1 MAATRLDIRTKA
13 RVRADQDAARFPTDA
28 QYNLFIDEACK
39 DVFAD
44 LVMSGWPPD
53 FSTTTIV
60 YNGSSTGQAVGGGV
74 DVFSIVGVWVDIGGT
89 RFELKRLNE
98 GDRARLS
105 SGNTGGSY
113 PEYYD
118 YRVGTSGPV
127 IYFFPRKAATVSVDF
142 IPDHTGLASDGAIW
156 RGPSR
161 SDELLVL
168 AAARKG
174 VLKEG
179 SARAQDAAQ
188 LKGEYDELHDK
199 IRQQAGWADMR
210 NPAMIRDNTGRR
222 GRYNDFD
229 FDAVGPNGDF

>member
-1 MAATRLDIRTKA
+1 MADRLAIRTRA
-13 RVRADQDAARFPTDA
+13 RTRADQDAARFPTDP

-60 YNGSSTGQAVGGGV
+60 YNGSSTGQAVGGGA
-74 DVFSIVGVWVDIGGT
+74 DVFSIIGVWIDIGGS
-89 RFELKRLNE
+89 RVELKRINE

-105 SGNTGGSY
+105 SGSTGGSY

-127 IYFFPRKAATVSVDF
+127 IYLFPRKAGTILVDY
-142 IPDHTGLASDGAIW
+142 IPDHPGLVADATVW
-156 RGPSR
+156 RGPAR
-161 SDELLVL
+161 SDELVVL

-179 SARAQDAAQ
+179 AERRGDAQT
-188 LKGEYDELHDK
+188 LREEYDELLLK
-199 IRQQAGWADMR
+199 VKALASWADMR
-210 NPAMIRDNTGRR
+210 NPAMIRDETGRR
-222 GRYNDFD
+222 TQFNAFD
-229 FDAVGPNGDF
+229 YDAVGPNGDF